1 MPTFLF
7 RTIVVALLV
16 LTGALQY
23 RLWFAEDGMREVRRL
38 EIALAQGQEENDI
51 LNDRNRR
58 LSVEV
63 HELKEGSDAV
73 EERARHDFGMIRRGE
88 IFYRIVDQ

>member
-1 MPTFLF
+1 MSMFLF
-7 RTIVVALLV
+7 RTIIVALLA

-23 RLWFAEDGMREVRRL
+23 RLWVADDGMRELHRL
-38 EIALAQGQEENDI
+38 ELALAQGEEENDR
-51 LNDRNRR
+51 LDERNRR

-88 IFYRIVDQ
+88 IFYRIVDE

>member
-1 MPTFLF
+1 MSIFLS
-7 RTIVVALLV
+7 RTIIVGLLA
-16 LTGALQY
+16 LTGLLQH
-23 RLWFAEDGMREVRRL
+23 RLWFADDGMREVHRL
-38 EIALAQGQEENDI
+38 ELALARGEEENDR
-51 LNDRNRR
+51 LDERNRR

-88 IFYRIVDQ
+88 IFYRIVGQ